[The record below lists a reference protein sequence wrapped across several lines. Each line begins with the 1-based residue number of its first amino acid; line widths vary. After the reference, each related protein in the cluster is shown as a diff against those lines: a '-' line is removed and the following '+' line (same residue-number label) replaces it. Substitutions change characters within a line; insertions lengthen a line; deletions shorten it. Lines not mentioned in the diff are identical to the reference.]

1 MAAAP
6 RDSVPILSIG
16 LMLRDQPVLVVGGG
30 KIAAQKTRHLCAAE
44 AKVTIVA
51 PEICPAMAE
60 LVDTYDLHHL
70 PIEYDASALKGQSIV
85 FVATN
90 DRKLNARV
98 LSDAR
103 KAGVLCNAAD
113 ANWRNGD
120 FITPAVH
127 RHGNL
132 TLAIST
138 GGASCRRSKLVRD
151 SISRHLDL
159 LDGADL
165 LVIGSSHE
173 ELSIGCREEVSL
185 EGDRLQEVGDRISRI
200 WGLHEFLILSTCNR
214 TELYAIATADSVV
227 ADILIS
233 LMGIGDIPEA
243 SRYLYRGADAFAH
256 TARVSAGLH
265 SQTPGENHIVAQV
278 KGALERA
285 RTNGWAGALMEGWIG
300 KALAASK
307 EIRAVTAPVLKEVE
321 VEHVCRDYLLSE
333 DHLAGGRSLAILGTG
348 AIGRGLVEEIGPGA
362 ERCLWFYRSR
372 RPELPPEADDRVELL
387 HLSALEERLPAVD
400 VLISAVTAED
410 FVVSEGQAASLN
422 HSRKSMVIDLSV
434 PRSIDPALGEHPG
447 IKLVNLD
454 DLKHWHRRNTADME
468 EVHRLAAEVIAE
480 HQQGYDKIVETI
492 RGRRSK

>member
-44 AKVTIVA
+44 ARVTVVA
-51 PEICPAMAE
+51 PEISSAMAD
-60 LVDTYDLHHL
+60 LVDTCDIDHL
-70 PIEYDASALKGQSIV
+70 PIEYHASALEGQSIV

-90 DRKLNARV
+90 DRKLNARI

-113 ANWRNGD
+113 ANWRDGD

-185 EGDRLQEVGDRISRI
+185 DGPHVQEVGDRISRI
-200 WGLHEFLILSTCNR
+200 WGIHEFLILSTCNR
-214 TELYAIATADSVV
+214 TELYAIATADAVV

-233 LMGIGDIPEA
+233 LMGLSDIPDS
-243 SRYLYRGADAFAH
+243 SRYVYRGAEAFAH

-278 KGALERA
+278 KEALELAQENR
-285 RTNGWAGALMEGWIG
+285 WAGAVMEGWVG
-300 KALAASK
+300 RALAASK

-321 VEHVCRDYLLSE
+321 VEHVCRDYLLSG
-333 DHLAGGRSLAILGTG
+333 DHLAAGGSLAIIGTG
-348 AIGRGLVEEIGPGA
+348 TIGRGLIEKLAPSA

-372 RPELPPEADDRVELL
+372 RPELPKAAAESTETVPV
-387 HLSALEERLPAVD
+387 SALRERLPEANV
-400 VLISAVTAED
+400 VISAVGAGE
-410 FVVSEGQAASLN
+410 FVVSAGHADLLN
-422 HSRKSMVIDLSV
+422 HSRRSVVIDLSV

-454 DLKHWHRRNTADME
+454 DLKHWHRRNTADMD
-468 EVHRLAAEVIAE
+468 EVHRRAAAVIAE

-492 RGRRSK
+492 RGRRSQ